1 MTGETTP
8 LPLLRTKLHRPP
20 VIADHLR
27 RQHLLDWLNKRLHRP
42 LTLVSAPAGYGK
54 TTLISCWLESLDI
67 PRAWLSIDKTD
78 NDLHRFLKLQLFY
91 NFWGM
96 TLPTLM

>member
-20 VIADHLR
+20 VVADHLH

-67 PRAWLSIDKTD
+67 PSAWLSIDKTD
-78 NDLHRFLKLQLFY
+78 NDLHRFLKLQLL
-91 NFWGM
+91 GDD
-96 TLPTLM
+96 TATLM